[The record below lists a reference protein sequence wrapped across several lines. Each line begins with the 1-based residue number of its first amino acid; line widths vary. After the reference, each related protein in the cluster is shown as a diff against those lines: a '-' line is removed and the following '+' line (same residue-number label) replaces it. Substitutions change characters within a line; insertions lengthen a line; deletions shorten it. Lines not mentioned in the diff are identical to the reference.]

1 MNINKSYISTE
12 NTYAKNN
19 PQYIVVHNTD
29 NFKAGANALAHAKAQ
44 HTRQNW
50 CATLWPRPGF
60 RGSATVRGGI
70 KALQQAMNLDYK
82 AGLAVDG
89 IAGYNT
95 FKSLIS

>member
-60 RGSATVRGGI
+60 RQIGCSSITMSAGRIARARFVRITTGTD
-70 KALQQAMNLDYK
+70 LRN
-82 AGLAVDG
+82 
-89 IAGYNT
+89 
-95 FKSLIS
+95 